1 MKKSDLKPWLKK
13 CTWFVRPIALM
24 MILLFPIVLAY
35 FIVITVWDER
45 SELIEAY
52 NVVIDVLLNG
62 IEG

>member
-13 CTWFVRPIALM
+13 YTWLIRPIALLI
-24 MILLFPIVLAY
+24 ILLFPIVLAY
-35 FIVITVWDER
+35 FIVIIVWDER
-45 SELIEAY
+45 RELIEAY